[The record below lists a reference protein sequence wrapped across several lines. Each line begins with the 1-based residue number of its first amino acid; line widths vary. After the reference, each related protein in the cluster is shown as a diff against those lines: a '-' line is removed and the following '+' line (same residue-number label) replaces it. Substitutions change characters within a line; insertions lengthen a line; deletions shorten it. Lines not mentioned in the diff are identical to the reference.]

1 MTSQSTIKFA
11 HRISNLP
18 PYLFAELDKLRD
30 RKRGEGVDVISL
42 GIGDP
47 DLPTPDRIIDALDRA
62 ARDPVN
68 HRYPEY
74 YGLDELR
81 EAIAAWYARRFEV
94 NLDPATEIV
103 PLIGSKEGIAHLPLA
118 LVNPGDTVLMTD
130 PGYPVYA
137 IGTMLAGG
145 VSHSLP
151 LTAERGWVPDLD
163 AVPADAL
170 ANARLLWLCYP
181 GNPTAAVAPFE
192 FFEEAVEFARENNLV
207 LAQDAAY
214 SEVVFDGYR
223 CRSILEIPEA
233 RDVAVEF
240 HSLSK
245 TYNMTGW
252 RVGWMAGNAEV
263 VEALGR
269 VKTNVDSGIFQ
280 AVQHASI
287 TALHIEQD
295 WIDARNA
302 HLQDR
307 RDRVVRALRD
317 LGATPEVPKAS
328 LYVWSPTPGGMSSVE
343 FATRLID
350 EVGVIVTPGVGFGA
364 AGEGHFRISLTTP
377 DDRLDEALERI
388 ATVRF

>member
-1 MTSQSTIKFA
+1 WI
-11 HRISNLP
+11 
-18 PYLFAELDKLRD
+18 
-30 RKRGEGVDVISL
+30 
-42 GIGDP
+42 P
-47 DLPTPDRIIDALDRA
+47 DLND
-62 ARDPVN
+62 
-68 HRYPEY
+68 
-74 YGLDELR
+74 
-81 EAIAAWYARRFEV
+81 
-94 NLDPATEIV
+94 
-103 PLIGSKEGIAHLPLA
+103 
-118 LVNPGDTVLMTD
+118 
-130 PGYPVYA
+130 
-137 IGTMLAGG
+137 
-145 VSHSLP
+145 
-151 LTAERGWVPDLD
+151 
-163 AVPADAL
+163 VPADAL

-192 FFEEAVEFARENNLV
+192 FFEEAVDFARANNVV

-252 RVGWMAGNAEV
+252 RIGWMAGNAEV

-280 AVQHASI
+280 AVQHAAI
-287 TALHIEQD
+287 AALNIEQD

-307 RDRVVRALRD
+307 RDRVISALRNV
-317 LGATPEVPKAS
+317 GIAPEVPKAS
-328 LYVWSPTPGGMSSVE
+328 LYVWSPTPAGMTSVD
-343 FATRLID
+343 FAARLIN

-364 AGEGHFRISLTTP
+364 YGEGHFRISLTTP

-388 ATVRF
+388 DEALERIATVSF